1 MCGCVAL
8 TWVVVLALKFCDHDL
23 LFLVLDHQASVALL
37 NDESGLVAQL
47 GRVGSQHALQEGLP
61 LVVVVQPEVVEL
73 T

>member
-1 MCGCVAL
+1 MGP
-8 TWVVVLALKFCDHDL
+8 TWVVVLALKFGDHNL